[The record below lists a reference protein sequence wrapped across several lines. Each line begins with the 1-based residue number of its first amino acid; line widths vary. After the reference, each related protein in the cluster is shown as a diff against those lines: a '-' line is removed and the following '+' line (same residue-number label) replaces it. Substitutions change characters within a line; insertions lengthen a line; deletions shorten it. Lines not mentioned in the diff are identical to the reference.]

1 MSFVT
6 INDQVSFYSLNLI
19 KLKNIKQVETTSN
32 IWIANVMD
40 IKLLIK
46 NENDVFFS
54 ELTT

>member
-32 IWIANVMD
+32 I
-40 IKLLIK
+40 
-46 NENDVFFS
+46 
-54 ELTT
+54 